1 MKALEFE
8 PRLEGADRIGIP
20 SEVAQQLPTDSHLR
34 VIVMWGDD
42 DGEDA
47 WHKLAMEG
55 LSSAYAPEDS
65 IYEELANEPPVR

>member
-8 PRLEGADRIGIP
+8 SRMEGADRIGIP
-20 SEVAQQLPTDSHLR
+20 SELARQLPTDSRLR

-42 DGEDA
+42 EDDA

-65 IYEELANEPPVR
+65 IYEQLA